1 MSAARSIAAPASFL
15 AWPASASNWEFIE
28 SAIRIA
34 LTLPQNSTAK
44 ATTSTTQKAAPI
56 TSKQNFFRS
65 YSFRRNNLMKIST
78 PSPATPTQT
87 KINPH
92 NPTDS
97 QNLSEDESRAVM
109 RGFYKRQSAI

>member
-1 MSAARSIAAPASFL
+1 
-15 AWPASASNWEFIE
+15 
-28 SAIRIA
+28 
-34 LTLPQNSTAK
+34 
-44 ATTSTTQKAAPI
+44 
-56 TSKQNFFRS
+56 
-65 YSFRRNNLMKIST
+65 MKIST